1 MEEKNTENA
10 KIVISPKF
18 NFIYELFMP
27 TGIKIKTS
35 FFMIIMFSILT
46 IFVVNYVSLLE
57 IMNMKIF
64 NDITFSM
71 ILIIFSYCMLGISII
86 KFLFHIVF
94 QMMQYKYISYSFY
107 DNHMTYK
114 DDFLNQH
121 RKNILY
127 ENIKEVE
134 IRRTIWDRILKFGII
149 VVYTSAENEKSNGLV
164 IYGVKNPDKFY
175 DEIDILIHSKKNISN
190 NIESIKSIEVLENKN
205 VSDKIE
211 EVENEEE
218 FKKSLQNIKKE

>member
-1 MEEKNTENA
+1 MEEKNIENA

-46 IFVVNYVSLLE
+46 IFVVNYVSLLD
-57 IMNMKIF
+57 ITNLKIF
-64 NDITFSM
+64 NDITFST
-71 ILIIFSYCMLGISII
+71 ILIVFSYCMLGISII
-86 KFLFHIVF
+86 KFIFHIVF

-175 DEIDILIHSKKNISN
+175 DEIDILIHAKKVNPN
-190 NIESIKSIEVLENKN
+190 KIESVENTEVLENKK
-205 VSDKIE
+205 VSDEIE
-211 EVENEEE
+211 EEIE
-218 FKKSLQNIKKE
+218 FKKSLQNITKE